1 MAGLLAAVM
10 LMGLI
15 FGQAEAKII
24 IEPNPN
30 TNVGMMTSESKYFNC
45 KGTNNGES
53 TFE

>member
-1 MAGLLAAVM
+1 MAGLLAAAM
-10 LMGLI
+10 LLACITAM
-15 FGQAEAKII
+15 AEAKII

-30 TNVGMMTSESKYFNC
+30 TNVGMMTTESKYFNC